1 MAAARA
7 DASLV
12 RLPSVAERA
21 SAPAASTSAGAAA
34 SSSAAGDDGRREAAI
49 CAAMSV
55 LLQATGLSDL
65 PAARVG
71 AAVSVLLD
79 GTAAAAAQSRRADRD
94 RRGALVFCAHRASVK
109 AAADTL
115 PDWRAGMLIGRSSRF
130 QGARTTTLPLR
141 GQYTMGIDESSLA
154 HAAAFASVPEVAALL
169 RHDGEGDCVLGDRTP
184 APVGRGP
191 GRIANGLMRVSRGDR
206 AFASTGL
213 VALRVRSVF
222 GACAPVGL
230 RTPAVPFR
238 GGVAF
243 VRLRISGIIH
253 TPRFVRERARAER
266 EQRAAEGATVGGGEE
281 R

>member
-1 MAAARA
+1 M
-7 DASLV
+7 
-12 RLPSVAERA
+12 SVFLQ
-21 SAPAASTSAGAAA
+21 
-34 SSSAAGDDGRREAAI
+34 AAGIANV
-49 CAAMSV
+49 S
-55 LLQATGLSDL
+55 
-65 PAARVG
+65 AARVG

-79 GTAAAAAQSRRADRD
+79 GTDAAAAPSSRAHRE
-94 RRGALVFCAHRASVK
+94 RRGALVLRAHRASVT
-109 AAADTL
+109 AAAGTL
-115 PDWRAGMLIGRSSRF
+115 PDWRAGVLIGRSSGF

-141 GQYTMGIDESSLA
+141 GQYTMGIDESSRA
-154 HAAAFASVPEVAALL
+154 RAAEFASDPEVAALL

-191 GRIANGLMRVSRGDR
+191 GRIANGLLRVSRGDR

-222 GACAPVGL
+222 GACAPAGL

-243 VRLRISGIIH
+243 VRLRLSGTIH

-266 EQRAAEGATVGGGEE
+266 AQRATEAAAVSGEG
-281 R
+281 